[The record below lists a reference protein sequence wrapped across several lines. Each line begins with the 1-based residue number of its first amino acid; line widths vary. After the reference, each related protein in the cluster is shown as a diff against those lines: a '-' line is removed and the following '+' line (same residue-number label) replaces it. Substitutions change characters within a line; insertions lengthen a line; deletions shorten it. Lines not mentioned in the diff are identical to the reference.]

1 MNYNDNIFKEESLL
15 NGDARQY
22 LLQTVGWTKFL
33 SIVGFIFTGLALI
46 TIIGLMGSG
55 SALSYT
61 MGYPMGG
68 GVFAGMMIFYIVLI
82 LLYMYP
88 IYCLYKFST
97 CIKAGL
103 QSNNSSLVAEGFK
116 YQKTMY
122 MILGILMII
131 LLSIYLLVFLFGGI
145 AMLAAL

>member
-88 IYCLYKFST
+88 IYCLYKFS
-97 CIKAGL
+97 IKAGL